1 MFPRSKGIG
10 QSAKLYRQPNTTCM
24 CAAMVLGRHQIPF
37 DLPKAGFEQGV
48 GVHVEAWPAASALL
62 AVSAAAGCEKPCVGL
77 LAPGWHHQSVGRHH
91 SSVPY
96 SSPACAAPAGDFL
109 PDLQMTACSS

>member
-1 MFPRSKGIG
+1 
-10 QSAKLYRQPNTTCM
+10 M

-62 AVSAAAGCEKPCVGL
+62 AVSAAAGCEKPCVGRL
-77 LAPGWHHQSVGRHH
+77 GPMWHHHLVGRHD

-96 SSPACAAPAGDFL
+96 S
-109 PDLQMTACSS
+109 